1 MIVGWLSGVILLAA
15 TLLTSSFATAINQH
29 WTICSSF
36 PNSTF
41 NTQNYIPPS
50 KWNTTTYTKQCFL
63 HRNDTTSTPGTALF
77 QYLLHNYYYQDGIQ
91 LRAENSRTTNDSRF
105 NPYVDF
111 PTWDV
116 IQHYPDIGIDAA
128 GRDYF
133 TLWYTTQ
140 VDISDLQS
148 SSSDSGIVN
157 RVYSLCCHFS
167 HWNQCCNKLQHK
179 RGHLK
184 LHGVNYHPMVY
195 FNGKLLQPYS
205 TTTTSNDRV
214 DVGGM
219 FLRRHYDLGTDY
231 LYTSSSSSIPLE
243 ILVLPPPH
251 VGKPIKLNS
260 TSSNHYIN
268 KKYGLEEGQGGDH
281 NIAKSGAIMQF
292 TAGWDWIQS
301 TPDRNVGIYDRV
313 DIEWIDGDV
322 RLHDLYVRIV
332 NITTQ
337 DQTEENGEMKLPL
350 GDDVIVSAWL
360 DLSLTLTNHQQS
372 DNPINGQFQYWITPS
387 TSSSNILT
395 SGTIDNISIQQSVI
409 DYQLGQ
415 VQLPNAKLWWPHS
428 HSTRHRQPLYTVH
441 VKFTSNNV
449 NDSAAGHQA
458 QTQATFGV
466 RTVSSYTHHN
476 TKSFALKVN
485 GHAVFL
491 TGGNWITSDQFLRYH
506 NSPRRYLQELSLIRH
521 LGMNSIR
528 VWGGGIAESD
538 HFYNTADSL
547 GLLVYQEFWMT
558 GDNNGRMAGS
568 YDWPI
573 DHDAYLVNV
582 EDTIKRLRNH
592 PSLCLYAAGN
602 ELYPIPSS
610 TSSPSVG
617 TNPPRDIES
626 KLENY
631 IADLDGSRPYVTS
644 SVSRVGNDFDPTRT
658 LGPKDGPYTIQP
670 EAIFFN
676 RNGAYGSPL
685 LTEDEIKQ
693 NIRPSDVEEKDSSYR
708 NIGFQTEV
716 GSVSH
721 PELES
726 LTRFLS
732 PEALISY
739 PNCGEPHY
747 LGQSVHE
754 EWSYFKFISFSEKDT
769 GVDHICQFAYP
780 PHDYDSFNATSK
792 HRMESIEDYTWAA
805 QFAQYLQY
813 KSLFEGYTYKMREWY
828 SAVFLWKVSSPAP
841 TFRGALYDTYL
852 ATNGGYWGARAGLAR
867 GGQVRVVLNL
877 RDWTVHVINALPTA
891 ISSVSVKW
899 SAFSLNCILLNGGEI
914 PIPDDSIIHGDTVVH
929 LKDSLPWVGLDK
941 SSLTKHKVQDV
952 VIYRLEMSYVDDLGT
967 TGKATNSYYLTDP
980 SIQATQSRYA
990 LLGGLRKEMPPVSLD
1005 VSCTMDSGIN
1015 CTLQNKGDV
1024 VAVMAR
1030 LQLVRDTSNSP
1041 VNSKDGRILP
1051 ALFSDNYITLLPG
1064 EESYIHVLLE
1074 HIDPSILGIMLKC
1087 SSNGYVEIMDHRAN
1101 DNLMVSVDGWNV
1113 KEKKVHIMCG
1123 TYTTL
1128 A

>member
-1 MIVGWLSGVILLAA
+1 MLLAA
-15 TLLTSSFATAINQH
+15 STTLSTTSFAQH

-36 PNSTF
+36 PNNSTY
-41 NTQNYIPPS
+41 NTSQNIPPS

-63 HRNDTTSTPGTALF
+63 HRNDTTSTPGTSLF
-77 QYLLHNYYYQDGIQ
+77 QYLLYNYYYEDGIQ
-91 LRAENSRTTNDSRF
+91 LQEENSSTTKYDRF
-105 NPYVDF
+105 NPFVDF
-111 PTWDV
+111 PTWD
-116 IQHYPDIGIDAA
+116 ILQHYPDIGIDQA
-128 GRDYF
+128 GREYYM
-133 TLWYTTQ
+133 WYTTQ

-148 SSSDSGIVN
+148 PSQDSGIVN
-157 RVYSLCCHFS
+157 RIYSLCCHFS
-167 HWNQCCNKLQHK
+167 HWNQCCDKLQHK
-179 RGHLK
+179 RGHLT

-195 FNGKLLQPYS
+195 VNGKLLQPYS

-231 LYTSSSSSIPLE
+231 SSYPSSSSSIPLE
-243 ILVLPPPH
+243 ILVLPPPY

-260 TSSNHYIN
+260 TSANHYIN
-268 KKYGLEEGQGGDH
+268 PKYGLEEGQGGDH

-292 TAGWDWIQS
+292 TAGWDWVQS

-322 RLHDLYVRIV
+322 KLHDLYVRTV
-332 NITTQ
+332 NITT
-337 DQTEENGEMKLPL
+337 DDYAGEIDETLPL

-372 DNPINGQFQYWITPS
+372 DNLINGQFQYWITES
-387 TSSSNILT
+387 TSSSNILAG
-395 SGTIDNISIQQSVI
+395 GTIDNISIQQSVT

-415 VQLPNAKLWWPHS
+415 VQLPNAKLWWPYS

-441 VKFTSNNV
+441 VNFTSDKV
-449 NDSAAGHQA
+449 NDSTAGHRA

-466 RTVSSYTHHN
+466 RTISSYTHPN

-485 GHAVFL
+485 GHNLFL

-506 NSPRRYLQELSLIRH
+506 NSPQRYLQELSLIRH

-528 VWGGGIAESD
+528 VWGGGITESD
-538 HFYNTADSL
+538 HFYNAADSL

-573 DHDAYLVNV
+573 DHDAYLINV

-626 KLENY
+626 KLEKF

-644 SVSRVGNDFDPTRT
+644 SVSRVGKDFDPSRT
-658 LGPKDGPYTIQP
+658 LGPKDGPYTIQR
-670 EAIFFN
+670 EAIFFR

-693 NIRPSDVEEKDSSYR
+693 NIRPSDVQDKDLSYR

-739 PNCGEPHY
+739 PNCGEANY
-747 LGQSVHE
+747 LGESVHE
-754 EWSYFKFISFSEKDT
+754 EWGYYKYIPFTEKST
-769 GVDHICQFAYP
+769 SGVDHICQFAYP
-780 PHDYDSFNATSK
+780 PNGNDSSNTIFK
-792 HRMESIEDYTWAA
+792 HRMESIDDYTWAA

-813 KSLFEGYTYKMREWY
+813 KTLFEGYTYRMWEWY

-852 ATNGGYWGARAGLAR
+852 ATNGGYWGARAGLA
-867 GGQVRVVLNL
+867 GGDQVRVVLNL
-877 RDWTVHVINALPTA
+877 QDWTVHVINALPIA

-914 PIPDDSIIHGDTVVH
+914 PIPDDSIIHGDSVAH
-929 LKDSLPWVGLDK
+929 LEGSLPWVGLDK
-941 SSLTKHKVQDV
+941 STLTKNEVQDV
-952 VIYRLEMSYVDDLGT
+952 VIYRLEISYVDDLGT

-980 SIQATQSRYA
+980 SIKATQSRYA
-990 LLGGLRKEMPPVSLD
+990 LLGALRREMPPISLD
-1005 VSCTMDSGIN
+1005 VSCTMDAGIN
-1015 CTLQNKGDV
+1015 CTLQNKVDV
-1024 VAVMAR
+1024 VSVMIR
-1030 LQLVRDTSNSP
+1030 LQLVRDTSHSP
-1041 VNSKDGRILP
+1041 GIISMDGRILP

-1064 EESYIHVLLE
+1064 EESYVHVSLE

-1087 SSNGYVEIMDHRAN
+1087 SSNGYVEIMDHQTN
-1101 DNLMVSVDGWNV
+1101 DNLMVSVDGWNIQ
-1113 KEKKVHIMCG
+1113 EKKVHIMCS